1 MFFFLVVANFLLL
14 FITPFFNTSVR
25 SLAGSL
31 ISLSKPLE
39 FSLLNWPDEKYS
51 ALGIGGWSRR
61 LTRSKSWDRMYHVK
75 ARQKHFFFLRPT
87 FGLAPN
93 TWYCSDVMFLLT
105 FLGFP
110 SFLAL
115 LNYLCFS
122 SISLAVQRRTPLGI
136 RQKHSQILLYMHRFR
151 IVSSVNSW
159 VARLLHL
166 LPTFRFVRLGVQ
178 RENHRDCASSSHG

>member
-1 MFFFLVVANFLLL
+1 
-14 FITPFFNTSVR
+14 
-25 SLAGSL
+25 
-31 ISLSKPLE
+31 
-39 FSLLNWPDEKYS
+39 
-51 ALGIGGWSRR
+51 
-61 LTRSKSWDRMYHVK
+61 
-75 ARQKHFFFLRPT
+75 
-87 FGLAPN
+87 
-93 TWYCSDVMFLLT
+93 MFLLT

-159 VARLLHL
+159 VARLLR
-166 LPTFRFVRLGVQ
+166 LPPMFRFVRLGVQ
-178 RENHRDCASSSHG
+178 RENHCDCASSSHGQAPQWRKPKTDCHNRCKLVSDPMTILNDGPFIGRSVSGLTLTVAEHYRGLLTGLPN

>member
-1 MFFFLVVANFLLL
+1 
-14 FITPFFNTSVR
+14 
-25 SLAGSL
+25 
-31 ISLSKPLE
+31 
-39 FSLLNWPDEKYS
+39 
-51 ALGIGGWSRR
+51 
-61 LTRSKSWDRMYHVK
+61 
-75 ARQKHFFFLRPT
+75 
-87 FGLAPN
+87 
-93 TWYCSDVMFLLT
+93 MFLLT

-159 VARLLHL
+159 VARLLCL
-166 LPTFRFVRLGVQ
+166 PPTFRFVRLGVQ
-178 RENHRDCASSSHG
+178 RENHCDCASSSHGQAPQWRKPKTDCHNRCKLVSDPMTILNDGPFITLAEVFRA